1 MRIGAGL
8 ALIAIGAIL
17 RFAIST
23 VSTHGIAVHT
33 IGDILMLVGVLG
45 VVLSV
50 AVWALWARN
59 RRAVYPTEVAPDRVV
74 YRTEVPPDRVVY
86 RTEVP
91 PDRMV
96 YRTEVPPDGVP
107 PTRAYPYEDDFRR

>member
-23 VSTHGIAVHT
+23 VSTHGVAVHT

-45 VVLSV
+45 VVLVV
-50 AVWALWARN
+50 AVWAPWGRSRGPGYGADVPVPPERV
-59 RRAVYPTEVAPDRVV
+59 VYRTEVQPERVYRTEAPPERVV
-74 YRTEVPPDRVVY
+74 YRTEVPP
-86 RTEVP
+86 EEMP
-91 PDRMV
+91 P
-96 YRTEVPPDGVP
+96 P
-107 PTRAYPYEDDFRR
+107 

>member
-23 VSTHGIAVHT
+23 VSTHGVAVHT

-45 VVLSV
+45 LVLSV
-50 AVWALWARN
+50 VVWAPWARN
-59 RRAVYPTEVAPDRVV
+59 RRTV
-74 YRTEVPPDRVVY
+74 YRTEVPPDRPVY

-91 PDRMV
+91 LD
-96 YRTEVPPDGVP
+96 EVP
-107 PTRAYPYEDDFRR
+107 PTRPYPYEDDFRR